1 MRLAAQSLTIVLVLS
16 AGPSC
21 VSMWEGD
28 RMRADSKKLRDRVG
42 ELEKR
47 DVENEQ
53 KLAQLRKLLDDATA
67 LLARNSADVGAR
79 VQSQEA
85 QLAQVT
91 GQIEEAKHLL
101 ESLQKRASEE
111 QARLQ
116 AVEQSTAKIASKVA
130 PSMAE
135 DKDQLWKQATDLLA
149 QGNREEG
156 RRFLRGYV
164 QRFPQDPRA
173 PQAVLQIGLAFAAE
187 GRHTQAAAEYQKILE
202 TYGKSPE
209 VPEGMWLLGQA
220 FLDLKFCSDAK
231 AVLLDLAKRYA
242 KHPRAADVKTRLRDI
257 AKIAKDKDR
266 CSS

>member
-1 MRLAAQSLTIVLVLS
+1 MRPSAGKLAIVLAAS
-16 AGPSC
+16 AGLSC

-28 RMRADSKKLRDRVG
+28 RMRADTKKLRERVG

-47 DVENEQ
+47 DAENEQ
-53 KLAQLRKLLDDATA
+53 KLAQLRKLLDDATS

-101 ESLQKRASEE
+101 ESLQKRAAEE

-116 AVEQSTAKIASKVA
+116 AVEQTQAKIASKVA
-130 PSMAE
+130 PTMAE
-135 DKDQLWKQATDLLA
+135 DKDQLWKQANDLLL

-156 RRFLRGYV
+156 RRFLRGYL

-202 TYGKSPE
+202 SYNKSPE
-209 VPEGMWLLGQA
+209 VPEAMWLLGQA

-231 AVLLDLAKRYA
+231 AVLLDLSRRYP
-242 KHPRAADVKTRLRDI
+242 KSPRAADLKTRLRDI
-257 AKIAKDKDR
+257 AKIAKDRDR